1 MNNPALILA
10 LLIAATSLL
19 ARADTADSTIVRPAM
34 MMFSAEVG
42 HTSLLDTYLTPIT
55 YGGVSSR
62 LAFEHN
68 QAFGRRPSTWT
79 RQLTLGLT
87 YDRTRNPARNNTIH
101 ALMLDARWSAARR
114 WQLPTRVGAF
124 QLQLGPQ
131 IALRGGA
138 YYDPANSNNV
148 ANAKIHLSAG
158 LQAAA
163 SLPIR
168 LGRVPIVLRYQA
180 SLPVIGAFFSPEY
193 DQSYYE
199 IQLGNRERI
208 VRPAWWGTRFDLD
221 HTLSADLQLGATL
234 LRLGYRNLIER
245 SHVSHITTR
254 VTTHAFVIG
263 LGGEWMSL
271 SGRKINPNTK
281 IISAR
286 Y

>member
-19 ARADTADSTIVRPAM
+19 ARADTADSTLVRPAM

-114 WQLPTRVGAF
+114 LQLPTRVGAF

-138 YYDPANSNNV
+138 YYNPANSNNV

>member
-1 MNNPALILA
+1 M
-10 LLIAATSLL
+10 
-19 ARADTADSTIVRPAM
+19 
-34 MMFSAEVG
+34 
-42 HTSLLDTYLTPIT
+42 
-55 YGGVSSR
+55 
-62 LAFEHN
+62 
-68 QAFGRRPSTWT
+68 
-79 RQLTLGLT
+79 
-87 YDRTRNPARNNTIH
+87 
-101 ALMLDARWSAARR
+101 
-114 WQLPTRVGAF
+114 
-124 QLQLGPQ
+124 
-131 IALRGGA
+131 
-138 YYDPANSNNV
+138 

-208 VRPAWWGTRFDLD
+208 VLPAWWGTRFDLD